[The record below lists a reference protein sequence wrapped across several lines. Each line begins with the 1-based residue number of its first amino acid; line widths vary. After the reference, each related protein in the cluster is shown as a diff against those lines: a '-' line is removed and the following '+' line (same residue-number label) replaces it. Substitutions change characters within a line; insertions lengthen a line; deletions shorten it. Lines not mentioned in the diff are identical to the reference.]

1 MDSHTAAAEL
11 RMEGASAVIRLG
23 PRMGSLLAE
32 RGFSPGGDVVARLT
46 GERLEIRPVRER
58 RTLREKLDEITQAV
72 AWLEDLMRHV
82 LESLPEV
89 PDAMA
94 AHEVPYTVEADLRA
108 TLEVVLAD
116 DVGSARRAL
125 EVAAQVTPEQLRADW
140 ERQRGDR
147 F

>member
-11 RMEGASAVIRLG
+11 SMEGTSAVIRLG

-46 GERLEIRPVRER
+46 WERLEIRPVRVR
-58 RTLREKLDEITQAV
+58 QTLVEKVDEITQAIT
-72 AWLEDLMRHV
+72 WLEGLMRNL

-89 PDAMA
+89 SDAMA

-116 DVGSARRAL
+116 DITTARQAL
-125 EVAAQVTPEQLRADW
+125 EEASQVTPERLRADW

-147 F
+147 G